1 MAEWITVISLVVL
14 GLIFVLIELLFIPG
28 TTVVGILGFVS
39 TVVGIYLSF
48 DYFGGG
54 TGWWFTLGSTLFFA
68 ISFYFSFKSRTWER
82 FSLKS
87 SMQGKVNE
95 GLTVGLK
102 VEDEGFAVST
112 LKPVGKAE
120 FNDKEYEVRSFGS
133 YIEAGTKIKIVKI
146 EMNNILVE
154 PIQ

>member
-48 DYFGGG
+48 DYFGSS
-54 TGWWFTLGSTLFFA
+54 TGWWFTLGSSLFFA
-68 ISFYFSFKSRTWER
+68 ITLYYSFKSGTWER

-87 SMQGKVNE
+87 AMQNKVNE
-95 GLTVGLK
+95 GLTAELK
-102 VEDEGFAVST
+102 EGDEGTAVST

-120 FNDKEYEVRSFGS
+120 FDNKEYEVKSFGD
-133 YIEAGTKIKIVKI
+133 YVEPGTRIKIVKI
-146 EMNNILVE
+146 DINNILVE
-154 PIQ
+154 RIQ

>member
-48 DYFGGG
+48 DYFGSS
-54 TGWWFTLGSTLFFA
+54 TGWWFTLGSSIFFA
-68 ISFYFSFKSRTWER
+68 ITLYYSFKSRTWER

-87 SMQGKVNE
+87 AMQSKVNE
-95 GLTVGLK
+95 GLTAELK
-102 VEDEGFAVST
+102 EGDEGTAVST

-120 FNDKEYEVRSFGS
+120 FDNKEYEVKSFGD
-133 YIEAGTKIKIVKI
+133 YVEPGTRIKIVKI
-146 EMNNILVE
+146 DINNILVE
-154 PIQ
+154 RIQ

>member
-1 MAEWITVISLVVL
+1 
-14 GLIFVLIELLFIPG
+14 
-28 TTVVGILGFVS
+28 
-39 TVVGIYLSF
+39 
-48 DYFGGG
+48 
-54 TGWWFTLGSTLFFA
+54 
-68 ISFYFSFKSRTWER
+68 
-82 FSLKS
+82 
-87 SMQGKVNE
+87 MQGKVNE

-102 VEDEGFAVST
+102 EEDEGFAVST